1 MSNVPNERYSGTF
14 VVDLNHL
21 RGILYDVA
29 RGAMRGLRREQPGMD
44 GVVEELAAQIS
55 KKGAAAGI
63 SPDAYSR
70 FLHCTDNIAKIRA
83 VRGTIDKLSEV
94 LKESEAM
101 YEHEREN
108 AISQIADAIRST
120 AKRESNP
127 GIMAPFEKLLRYNSQ
142 LADKALKARRKNAS
156 DAASSQLPDEAG

>member
-1 MSNVPNERYSGTF
+1 MSNVPSEHYNGTLT
-14 VVDLNHL
+14 VDLSHL
-21 RGILYDVA
+21 RGILFDVA
-29 RGAMRGLRREQPGMD
+29 RGAMRGLRREQPGMEE
-44 GVVEELAAQIS
+44 VVKELAVEVEARGTS
-55 KKGAAAGI
+55 AGI
-63 SPDAYSR
+63 TKDVYDR
-70 FLHCTDNIAKIRA
+70 FLRSTDNLAKIRA

-108 AISQIADAIRST
+108 AVSQMADAIRST

-142 LADKALKARRKNAS
+142 LADKAAKARRKNAAE
-156 DAASSQLPDEAG
+156 AAGASEEAG